1 MSQYLVT
8 IKVRLNRQVS
18 KETVVRR
25 WESIA
30 GSLVLTTGLK
40 TVKGRKADVSSVS
53 PSSERLTRVKSHDQS
68 SRQREVRLTDVSSIV
83 YQRTKRL
90 K

>member
-1 MSQYLVT
+1 MVL
-8 IKVRLNRQVS
+8 
-18 KETVVRR
+18 RR

-83 YQRTKRL
+83 YQKTKRL

>member
-1 MSQYLVT
+1 MVL
-8 IKVRLNRQVS
+8 
-18 KETVVRR
+18 RR

-30 GSLVLTTGLK
+30 DSLVFTTGLK

-90 K
+90 Q